1 MSTNNNPVTEII
13 LGVLSALFIAGGVLL
28 LYVGKTD
35 FAGAAFMFGLPAVLL
50 GINGALKAPSP
61 SQQAALLQL
70 TAQALQAQAQPAP
83 APVAT
88 PQVVQFTP
96 AMSGTTAPPNFIT
109 SYNPPAGA
117 MLTTQTGLP
126 TVQPGQPQ

>member
-1 MSTNNNPVTEII
+1 MQPTNNNPVTEII

-61 SQQAALLQL
+61 AQQAALLSL
-70 TAQALQAQAQPAP
+70 TAQALQTQAQPQLAQAP
-83 APVAT
+83 APAAT
-88 PQVVQFTP
+88 PQAVQMPFTP
-96 AMSGTTAPPNFIT
+96 ASSAAATPFAP
-109 SYNPPAGA
+109 A